1 VQFRWSAT
9 IIGVVFC
16 ASVARAQ
23 NGTWTTVEAM
33 DIARDAHAAI
43 LLPENGS
50 DGVLIVGGR
59 KTAVGTTTT
68 WSDLYRVADGLLIP
82 TGSLRY
88 THSFCPLVRLHNGKV
103 LVPGGFS
110 SSFGTIRWCELYNP
124 ATGSFSRTG
133 RMNVARELHT
143 GTLLPNDLA
152 LITGGFSNNRILNSA
167 ELYDPRSGKFSYT
180 GNMSQARFGHTA
192 TLLTTGPNAGK
203 VLITGGRTTNDVSLA
218 STEIYDPAT
227 GAFTAGPD
235 MKVDRFRHTAT
246 LLHDGRILITGGYSS
261 AQSHTVSSAEI
272 YDPLTNSFTFLPHT
286 TMTHPRMDHTATLLK
301 DGRVLVVGGWNSV
314 EGRTVA
320 SADLFDPLTNT
331 FTPTTPMFLSRHE
344 HTATLLPDGR
354 VLVVGGLRVEPG
366 VTQTLDEV
374 EIYTPG

>member
-1 VQFRWSAT
+1 
-9 IIGVVFC
+9 
-16 ASVARAQ
+16 
-23 NGTWTTVEAM
+23 
-33 DIARDAHAAI
+33 
-43 LLPENGS
+43 
-50 DGVLIVGGR
+50 
-59 KTAVGTTTT
+59 
-68 WSDLYRVADGLLIP
+68 
-82 TGSLRY
+82 
-88 THSFCPLVRLHNGKV
+88 
-103 LVPGGFS
+103 
-110 SSFGTIRWCELYNP
+110 
-124 ATGSFSRTG
+124 
-133 RMNVARELHT
+133 MNVARELHT
-143 GTLLPNDLA
+143 GTLLPNCLA